1 MIYLTNAN
9 VTGRS
14 PPCRTRALPRPG
26 LALGVA
32 LLGVLAGCNGGSSTG
47 AAASGPSGGT
57 TTYTL
62 GGTITGLTATGLTLT
77 NGSQSVS
84 PAADATTFT
93 FPTALA
99 SGAAYAVTVSAQPTG
114 LTCSVTNGSGTIASA
129 NVTSVQVKCAANN
142 LTGTAATGSP
152 LSGATVTL
160 IDSTGAQ
167 VTAQTDSSGNY
178 SLSTSGMTPPFLVK
192 VVTASPSPNG
202 YPAGT
207 TFYSVSDQSTPSVIN
222 VTPLTDLIIRDWYAA
237 QSPATTVDAAFANP
251 KASPP
256 PTAAEVQLIQAVVLD
271 IVKPVLQLQGVS
283 TVGLDLISAPFTAN
297 GSGVDGALDQIK
309 PVVYNGSD
317 TSATVTIDT
326 TSSVTQTSTV
336 TTSSGSTQ
344 VLTSTTNGSGTVSSS
359 VISSAVPTNAAEAS
373 ALAGVEATLNSLAGV
388 FNAKGAALT
397 ASDVS
402 PFIDPNFLNGGATAA
417 VQAQQIVNLA
427 AAGQTINS
435 FTITGIASY
444 DPTNNLIGV
453 VGTVNAMAGGVS
465 VANPIGLGANV
476 GIVFKEQSNGG
487 WLLYGD
493 QQQAKTQAWVISQTQ
508 NDISSTTTF
517 TQLFVLVQ
525 APAVSATPPCAS
537 ADVTSAE
544 AYPATAINGSINGT
558 PTTMASSGYALQADP
573 TVYQGQAGGG
583 GAGSYSCEFTDA
595 ANGFFDLPAGSL
607 PGVVGDTVNFSLNGG
622 SQVPTLARTIGGY
635 TTETINF
642 TNLTGHALTS
652 LQLGQPMTVQWT
664 LPVTFPVY
672 QIQFDAEEY
681 VANGTGGYVSCNVT
695 PATYLGT
702 TSTSLT
708 LTLPASCNGIPIASN
723 PTSGAPR
730 AIQMTVR
737 ITGTHGEVAAAYW
750 AYN

>member
-9 VTGRS
+9 VTGPS
-14 PPCRTRALPRPG
+14 LPCRTRSLPPRALVLG
-26 LALGVA
+26 LA
-32 LLGVLAGCNGGSSTG
+32 LLGVLAGCGGGSSTG
-47 AAASGPSGGT
+47 TTTTGPIAGT
-57 TTYTL
+57 STYTL
-62 GGTITGLTATGLTLT
+62 GGTITGLSATGLTLT
-77 NGSQSVS
+77 DGSQAVS
-84 PAADATTFT
+84 PPADATTFT

-99 SGAAYAVTVSAQPTG
+99 SGTAYAVTASAQPTG
-114 LTCSVTNGSGTIASA
+114 LTCTVTNGTGTLASA
-129 NVTSVQVKCAANN
+129 NVTSVQIACAANN
-142 LTGTAATGSP
+142 LSGTAATGAP
-152 LSGATVTL
+152 MSGATVTL
-160 IDSTGAQ
+160 IDSKGAQ
-167 VTAQTDSSGNY
+167 ATAKSDSNGTY
-178 SLSTSGMTPPFLVK
+178 SLSTAGMTPPYLVK

-207 TFYSVSDQSTPSVIN
+207 AFYSVSDQSTPSVIN

-251 KASPP
+251 TASPP

-271 IVKPVLQLQGVS
+271 IVKPVLQQKGVS
-283 TVGLDLISAPFTAN
+283 TVGLDLISEPFTAN
-297 GSGVDGALDQIK
+297 GSGLDGALDQIR

-336 TTSSGSTQ
+336 RTSSGSTQ
-344 VLTSTTNGSGTVSSS
+344 VQTSTTNASGTVSSS
-359 VISSAVPTNAAEAS
+359 VNSSAVPTTSAEAS
-373 ALAGVEATLNSLAGV
+373 ALAGVETTLNSLASA
-388 FNAKGAALT
+388 FNAKGTALT
-397 ASDVS
+397 AAEIA
-402 PFIDPNFLNGGATAA
+402 PFIDPNFLNGGSTAA

-435 FTITGIASY
+435 FTITGISSY

-453 VGTVNAMAGGVS
+453 VGTVNATAGGVT
-465 VANPIGLGANV
+465 VVNPIGLGANV
-476 GIVFKEQSNGG
+476 GIVFKEESNGS

-508 NDISSTTTF
+508 NDVSSTTTF
-517 TQLFVLVQ
+517 TQLLVLVQ
-525 APAVSATPPCAS
+525 APAASSTPPCTS
-537 ADVTSAE
+537 AYVTSAE
-544 AYPATAINGSINGT
+544 AYPATAINGSINGAA
-558 PTTMASSGYALQADP
+558 TTISSSGYALQADP
-573 TVYQGQAGGG
+573 TVYQDRAGGG
-583 GAGSYSCEFTDA
+583 GALGYSCEFTDA

-607 PGVVGDTVNFSLNGG
+607 PSVVGDTVGFSLNGG
-622 SQVPTLARTIGGY
+622 SPVPTLARTIGGY
-635 TTETINF
+635 TTETIDF
-642 TNLTGHALTS
+642 TNLTGHALSS

-681 VANGTGGYVSCNVT
+681 VPNGAGGYVSCNAT
-695 PATYLGT
+695 PAIYLGT

-708 LTLPASCNGIPIASN
+708 LTLPASCNGTPIASN

-730 AIQMTVR
+730 AIQMSVQ